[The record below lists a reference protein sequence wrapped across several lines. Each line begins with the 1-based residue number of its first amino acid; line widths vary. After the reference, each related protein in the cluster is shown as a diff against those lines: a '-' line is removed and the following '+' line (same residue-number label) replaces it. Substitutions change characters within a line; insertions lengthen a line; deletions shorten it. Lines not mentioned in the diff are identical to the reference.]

1 MADGTLHGVNLT
13 GWLSLEP
20 WVTPEL
26 FAEAGALDEDALLK
40 GLGARNYAEVV
51 RRHRNSF
58 ITRDDFVRI
67 ASRGFNA
74 VERDERFEPT
84 RASALEGRR

>member
-40 GLGARNYAEVV
+40 G
-51 RRHRNSF
+51 
-58 ITRDDFVRI
+58 
-67 ASRGFNA
+67 
-74 VERDERFEPT
+74 
-84 RASALEGRR
+84 

>member
-1 MADGTLHGVNLT
+1 MAEGTLHGVNLT

-40 GLGARNYAEVV
+40 ELGARNYA
-51 RRHRNSF
+51 
-58 ITRDDFVRI
+58 
-67 ASRGFNA
+67 
-74 VERDERFEPT
+74 
-84 RASALEGRR
+84 

>member
-40 GLGARNYAEVV
+40 GLARATTPRSSVATATP
-51 RRHRNSF
+51 S
-58 ITRDDFVRI
+58 
-67 ASRGFNA
+67 SRG
-74 VERDERFEPT
+74 T
-84 RASALEGRR
+84 TL